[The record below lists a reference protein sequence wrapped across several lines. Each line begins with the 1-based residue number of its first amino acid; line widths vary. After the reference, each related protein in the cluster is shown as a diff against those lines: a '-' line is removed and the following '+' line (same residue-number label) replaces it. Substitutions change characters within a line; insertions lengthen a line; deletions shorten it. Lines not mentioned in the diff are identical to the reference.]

1 MAEPGLFALD
11 NRLEPLSQFD
21 DPLETLTPN
30 QIYFRLGKLLIY
42 SSLSI
47 CAF

>member
-11 NRLEPLSQFD
+11 NRLEALSQLD

-30 QIYFRLGKLLIY
+30 QIYFRLGKY
-42 SSLSI
+42 
-47 CAF
+47 